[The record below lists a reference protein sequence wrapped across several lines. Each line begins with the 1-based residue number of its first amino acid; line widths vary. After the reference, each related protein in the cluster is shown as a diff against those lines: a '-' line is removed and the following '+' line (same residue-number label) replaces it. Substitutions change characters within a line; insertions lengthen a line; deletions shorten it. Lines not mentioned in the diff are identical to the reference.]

1 MLFFIGILGLH
12 ERKIKAIYMFYVY
25 TLLGSFFMLLG
36 IIIIIFEIGN
46 TGVLSISNYN
56 LPFNKQLFL

>member
-25 TLLGSFFMLLG
+25 TLLGSFFMFLG
-36 IIIIIFEIGN
+36 IIIIIFAIGN
-46 TGVLSISNYN
+46 TAVLSISNYN